1 MYECGQI
8 PVCHTFYK
16 RFNSPGLD
24 CCPHFDPDNLV
35 TFPWKAEETEI
46 FVTQTCWSWSTLWLV
61 LPVFCVNPCYFMTV
75 GFKYSSSTFSLIQSM
90 LHVFS
95 HVISGRRQ
103 TGQSVRFFPER
114 FNNKKKHSNAKTT
127 RKKIARTILNISGE
141 FQPFFLTFILNLN
154 MQGGL
159 STSIHIPSLLSG
171 PNIESGFK
179 ALQMLLLL
187 SNYEQVALNVC
198 LSTKL
203 IVVGK
208 ISWRPMTS

>member
-46 FVTQTCWSWSTLWLV
+46 FVTQICWSWSTLWLV

-114 FNNKKKHSNAKTT
+114 FNNKKQNKNTATQKPQEKKLQEPSWTYQENSN
-127 RKKIARTILNISGE
+127 L
-141 FQPFFLTFILNLN
+141 FFLTFILNLN

-187 SNYEQVALNVC
+187 SNYE
-198 LSTKL
+198 
-203 IVVGK
+203 
-208 ISWRPMTS
+208 